1 MARTQFMLDG
11 HLWGIFGLIG
21 RRAVVGEA
29 IAIVGAVLLWPV
41 VFARAKKTVFGR
53 RLLLATGIVLVV
65 AGSFISYSATDQGDE
80 DRVVDEDK
88 KAAENARK
96 AIRIRTWHF

>member
-1 MARTQFMLDG
+1 MLYG
-11 HLWGIFGLIG
+11 HLWGVFGLIG
-21 RRAVVGEA
+21 RRVVVGEA

-41 VFARAKKTVFGR
+41 MFARAKKTLFGR
-53 RLLLATGIVLVV
+53 RLILATGIVLVL

-80 DRVVDEDK
+80 ERVVDADK